1 MSFIQVL
8 LNVLYFLQQ
17 DFFFIVKL
25 NEYEVELLLL
35 YYYCY
40 FLLSRLAV
48 FLNDFDTFAQ
58 KLNNVSMEQP
68 QKIGNS
74 NVSVQQCL

>member
-58 KLNNVSMEQP
+58 KLNVSMEQP

-74 NVSVQQCL
+74 NVSFPKCL